1 MPQVSE
7 QMDKEEGTH
16 AAGDVGERGR
26 GGGGGGGSRFE
37 WGALCEGVLMIRSD
51 GVFKDSSFEQLP
63 LSARLA
69 LGGEGGGGGHALGGG
84 GGEGEGGVERL
95 ERLRALMREAGG
107 TRAVEYATRVE
118 GFECLTGVILAKVQR
133 LKETLQMDLSA
144 QRGWVDGGSSG
155 SVDRYRRQGLLRVRA
170 DALTIRQVCGRMRT
184 YASGLTPS

>member
-1 MPQVSE
+1 MLRACARQHTSAYVSIR
-7 QMDKEEGTH
+7 QHTAAYVSIRQHTSAYVDAQSLCCCCSSSSSSRAPA
-16 AAGDVGERGR
+16 AAG
-26 GGGGGGGSRFE
+26 GGAGS
-37 WGALCEGVLMIRSD
+37 
-51 GVFKDSSFEQLP
+51 
-63 LSARLA
+63 
-69 LGGEGGGGGHALGGG
+69 GGGHALGGG